1 MIHLLNRVTQRC
13 LLSVFS
19 LPALELLEELKAADV
34 RLAVEGDELV
44 VKGHLT
50 DEWRER
56 IKANKSGLVDLV
68 RAGEH
73 LWRPVAEWEF
83 KRVGGRMVGKRLDA
97 PGEQCWPIEPSPED
111 KVAAIQ

>member
-1 MIHLLNRVTQRC
+1 MN
-13 LLSVFS
+13 VFS

-50 DEWRER
+50 DEWRES

-73 LWRPVAEWEF
+73 LWRPVAEWQF
-83 KRVGGRMVGKRLDA
+83 KRDGDWMVGQRLDA
-97 PGEQCWPIEPSPED
+97 PGEKCWLIKPSKAD
-111 KVAAIQ
+111 KAAMVQ